1 MRLVKQTEHKMSLTN
16 TSNSPETNALKSE
29 VEKILAEVPDFVDEN
44 KTLKINIIK
53 DYAERGDVKLW
64 GVLLKNQRTKR
75 AFFKPVLD
83 SFVFNSVQF
92 KEFLEYSS
100 ACNSYSIYLG
110 QKIGLYMGDSSL
122 LDRSEVG

>member
-1 MRLVKQTEHKMSLTN
+1 MPFTEA
-16 TSNSPETNALKSE
+16 PETNALKSE